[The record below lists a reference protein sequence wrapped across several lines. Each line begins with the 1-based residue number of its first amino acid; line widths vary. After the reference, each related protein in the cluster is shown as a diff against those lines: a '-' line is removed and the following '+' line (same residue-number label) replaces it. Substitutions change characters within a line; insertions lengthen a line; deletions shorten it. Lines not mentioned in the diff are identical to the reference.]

1 MSSDPA
7 ITTLIISA
15 TYVAIVTY
23 GESSGVVTGSPYN
36 PASAFG
42 IMMGMAFD
50 GEVDNAPGIW
60 VFLIFAYA
68 GAVLAIVLFE
78 CVYKKAVAVVED
90 QDQGSSD
97 EERSETDALM
107 PVNEH

>member
-15 TYVAIVTY
+15 TYVAVVTY
-23 GESSGVVTGSPYN
+23 GEAGAVISGSPYN

-50 GEVDNAPGIW
+50 GDVDDAPGIW
-60 VFLIFAYA
+60 VFLFFSYA

-90 QDQGSSD
+90 QEQGSSD
-97 EERSETDALM
+97 DERSETDALM
-107 PVNEH
+107 PVE